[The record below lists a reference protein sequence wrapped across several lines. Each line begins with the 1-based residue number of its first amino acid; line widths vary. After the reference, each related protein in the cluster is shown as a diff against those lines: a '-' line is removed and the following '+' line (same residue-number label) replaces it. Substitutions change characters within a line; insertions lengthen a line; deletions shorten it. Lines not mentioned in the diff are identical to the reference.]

1 MVWYAFGQVELDAD
15 GYVLR
20 RAGEE
25 VTLQPKVFDVLRY
38 LVEHRGRLISKTEL
52 LDALWPN
59 EYVNEA
65 VVTWSISH
73 IRRALGQERLDKAP
87 IETVHARGYRF
98 SAEVVVNSGPQLAA
112 AHPVVRVGSDVPTF
126 VGRER
131 VAAELQQCLEETIAG
146 HGSLCA
152 LTGEPGIGKT
162 RCTEELMKRAAEL
175 GMLPLFGRC
184 PQGTGTPPLWPLD
197 GVLASARDDL
207 ASKARAEIAALA
219 GDKARSAGARFAAV
233 EHVTQALQQLAASRP
248 VLVVLD
254 DVHWSDSATLQWLSF
269 VAGELREQPMCV
281 VFTLRDRDIDASHP
295 NERQI
300 RQVLRYTRAIP
311 LGSLERDHL
320 AELIE
325 SICGKRPE
333 PELAEAVRKA
343 SGGVPLFALEV
354 IRTLAR
360 EHGEQPAGG
369 WRPEMVRVPEL
380 ARDLLRERL
389 RALPGA
395 TFELLTQ
402 ASAIGESFDL
412 SLLSGLAQLEP
423 EALLEQLS
431 RAIAD
436 GHVVCDAPHV
446 YRFAHALFQSVLYDD
461 IPPEQRVVLHR
472 KLGKL
477 LRARPEE
484 RRQLGEIAR
493 HYYLSLPA
501 GEQEDALR
509 FAREAGQVA
518 LSRLAFDDA
527 VIYFGWALEAQLFTN
542 SVTAHVDPRAR
553 AELLLSLAAVER
565 SAGRTHE
572 ASNTAARVI
581 ELSLQHE
588 LDDLVAVAT
597 RLRRPTVAL
606 ATLPDQLAREAL
618 ELVLTRNAEGSSPV
632 RITALAQLACVPP
645 YEPDLSTSKRL
656 SSEAVA
662 LAERSEHREA
672 QFEALRARLFSLS
685 GPDDLNAALQI
696 CDRMF
701 ALDRSGPH
709 SWLVMDARIY
719 AVNSYLQLG
728 RIGEADGALRDA
740 NSLVGAQWGEASF
753 YCQRMLAQRRFQDGH
768 FAEAEA
774 MWSKACTRAGRAGV
788 AYAEAMRDAQQ
799 LFLEVERDGA
809 AAVFDKKRPT
819 LCKAQE
825 NPRLTQLHVAR
836 IAAEAG
842 ALDVVR
848 AQLVTLGEPSQWT
861 RTVGYVH
868 GLSSLAV
875 CAAALADQ
883 ARCEQLLPLLSPYH
897 EQNALDAMGYYLGS
911 VAHFVGLLELTL
923 GRTDAARTHFAQA
936 LAHNR
941 AMGYRAG
948 VVRTL
953 LAIGRLE
960 ASTRNTALARESFE
974 AARKDAE
981 QLGMRGMATEALK
994 AIAKV
999 ATARS

>member
-1 MVWYAFGQVELDAD
+1 
-15 GYVLR
+15 
-20 RAGEE
+20 
-25 VTLQPKVFDVLRY
+25 
-38 LVEHRGRLISKTEL
+38 
-52 LDALWPN
+52 
-59 EYVNEA
+59 
-65 VVTWSISH
+65 
-73 IRRALGQERLDKAP
+73 
-87 IETVHARGYRF
+87 
-98 SAEVVVNSGPQLAA
+98 
-112 AHPVVRVGSDVPTF
+112 
-126 VGRER
+126 
-131 VAAELQQCLEETIAG
+131 
-146 HGSLCA
+146 
-152 LTGEPGIGKT
+152 
-162 RCTEELMKRAAEL
+162 
-175 GMLPLFGRC
+175 
-184 PQGTGTPPLWPLD
+184 
-197 GVLASARDDL
+197 
-207 ASKARAEIAALA
+207 
-219 GDKARSAGARFAAV
+219 
-233 EHVTQALQQLAASRP
+233 
-248 VLVVLD
+248 
-254 DVHWSDSATLQWLSF
+254 
-269 VAGELREQPMCV
+269 
-281 VFTLRDRDIDASHP
+281 
-295 NERQI
+295 
-300 RQVLRYTRAIP
+300 
-311 LGSLERDHL
+311 
-320 AELIE
+320 
-325 SICGKRPE
+325 
-333 PELAEAVRKA
+333 VRKA

-389 RALPGA
+389 RALPLA
-395 TFELLTQ
+395 TFELLTE

-412 SLLSGLAQLEP
+412 SLLAGLAELEP

-446 YRFAHALFQSVLYDD
+446 YRFSHALFQSVLYDD
-461 IPPEQRVVLHR
+461 IPAEQRVVLHR

-477 LRARPEE
+477 LRARPED

-501 GEQEDALR
+501 GEHEDALR

-527 VIYFGWALEAQLFTN
+527 VIYFGWALEAQLF
-542 SVTAHVDPRAR
+542 TAHVDPRAR

-618 ELVLTRNAEGSSPV
+618 EQVLARNAAGSSPV

-656 SSEAVA
+656 SAEAVA

-685 GPDDLNAALQI
+685 GPDDVTAALQI

-701 ALDRSGPH
+701 ALDRSGH

-719 AVNSYLQLG
+719 AVNLYLQLG
-728 RIGEADGALRDA
+728 RIGEADGALSDA

-774 MWSKACTRAGRAGV
+774 MWSKASTRAGRAGV
-788 AYAEAMRDAQQ
+788 AYAEPMRDAQQ

-825 NPRLTQLHVAR
+825 NPRLTEVHVAR

-848 AQLVTLGEPSQWT
+848 AQLFSLGEPSQWT

-875 CAAALADQ
+875 CAAALGDQ

-923 GRTDAARTHFAQA
+923 GRTDAARIHFEQA

-960 ASTRNTALARESFE
+960 ASTRNGARARESFE
-974 AARKDAE
+974 AARKEAE
-981 QLGMRGMATEALK
+981 QLGMRGLSTEALK
-994 AIAKV
+994 AIAKL

>member
-1 MVWYAFGQVELDAD
+1 MACMVWYAFGQVELDAD

-98 SAEVVVNSGPQLAA
+98 SAEVAVNDGPQRVAA
-112 AHPVVRVGSDVPTF
+112 RSVVRVGSDVPTF

-162 RCTEELMKRAAEL
+162 RCTEELMKRAGEQ

-197 GVLASARDDL
+197 GVLASARDEL
-207 ASKARAEIAALA
+207 TSNVRAEIAALA
-219 GDKARSAGARFAAV
+219 GDEARGAGARFAAI
-233 EHVTQALQQLAASRP
+233 EHVTQALQQLAARRP
-248 VLVVLD
+248 VLIVLD
-254 DVHWSDSATLQWLSF
+254 DVHWADSATLQWLSF

-281 VFTLRDRDIDASHP
+281 VFTLRDREIDSSHP
-295 NERQI
+295 NERQF

-354 IRTLAR
+354 IRTLTR

-369 WRPEMVRVPEL
+369 WRPEMVRLPEL

-389 RALPGA
+389 RALPAA
-395 TFELLTQ
+395 TFDLLTQ

-412 SLLSGLAQLEP
+412 SLLAGLAALEP

-431 RAIAD
+431 RAIAG

-446 YRFAHALFQSVLYDD
+446 YRFSHALFQSVLYDD
-461 IPPEQRVVLHR
+461 IPAEQRVVLHR

-477 LRARPEE
+477 LRARPED

-501 GEQEDALR
+501 GEHDDALR

-527 VIYFGWALEAQLFTN
+527 VIYFGWALEAQLF
-542 SVTAHVDPRAR
+542 TAHVDPRAR

-581 ELSLQHE
+581 ELALQHE

-606 ATLPDQLAREAL
+606 ATLPDSFAREAL
-618 ELVLTRNAEGSSPV
+618 ERVLTRNAEGSSPV

-656 SSEAVA
+656 SAEAVA

-685 GPDDLNAALQI
+685 GPDDVTAALQI

-719 AVNSYLQLG
+719 AVNLYLQLG
-728 RIGEADGALRDA
+728 RIGEADGALGDA

-774 MWSKACTRAGRAGV
+774 MCSMGGAGAGRAGV

-809 AAVFDKKRPT
+809 MAVFDKKRPT

-842 ALDVVR
+842 VLDVVR
-848 AQLVTLGEPSQWT
+848 AQLVSLGEPSQWT

-868 GLSSLAV
+868 GLASLAV
-875 CAAALADQ
+875 CAAALDDQ

-923 GRTDAARTHFAQA
+923 GRTDAARIHFEQA

-960 ASTRNTALARESFE
+960 ASTRNTARAHESFE

-981 QLGMRGMATEALK
+981 QLGMRGAASEALK
-994 AIAKV
+994 AIAKA